1 MFQSF
6 HQVDTST
13 TRNFDGTGLGLALCK
28 RLAELMGGEVGVS
41 SRPGQGSVFWF
52 TSRLRFGAPVAAGVA
67 AAAVRE
73 SRDVLRGARILIV
86 EDNLLNQEVAAGL
99 IEAVGATVVIA
110 NHGQEALTCL
120 QAERFDAVLMDIQ
133 MPVMDGLQATRLIRQ
148 NPLFADLPVLAM
160 TANAR
165 SEDGARCLEAGMND
179 FLTKP
184 VLPARLYAALA
195 QCLAPRAANV
205 PAGGGAQAAA
215 PAVGLP
221 AGDPNIIDLSI
232 LSQQVGGDL
241 QKVRRY
247 GALFVQTMPGS
258 MAELEAALGQGN
270 LSTLAELGHRMKS
283 SARLVGALGLASL
296 CESLEGFRRGGTLG
310 DAQLI
315 VEKMPPLMARI
326 SADFTAAMS

>member
-1 MFQSF
+1 
-6 HQVDTST
+6 
-13 TRNFDGTGLGLALCK
+13 
-28 RLAELMGGEVGVS
+28 
-41 SRPGQGSVFWF
+41 
-52 TSRLRFGAPVAAGVA
+52 
-67 AAAVRE
+67 
-73 SRDVLRGARILIV
+73 
-86 EDNLLNQEVAAGL
+86 
-99 IEAVGATVVIA
+99 
-110 NHGQEALTCL
+110 
-120 QAERFDAVLMDIQ
+120 
-133 MPVMDGLQATRLIRQ
+133 
-148 NPLFADLPVLAM
+148 
-160 TANAR
+160 
-165 SEDGARCLEAGMND
+165 MND

-195 QCLAPRAANV
+195 QCLAPRATSV
-205 PAGGGAQAAA
+205 PAGGGAQAAAPA

-232 LSQQVGGDL
+232 LSQQVDGDL

-258 MAELEAALGQGN
+258 IAELEAALGQGN